1 MTRRME
7 RLQDRRLD
15 RLKACPTW
23 LMFDSEHYA
32 AGRLRTGAVC
42 DDGLVAIG
50 SDWVWDGGGAYDLLA
65 GGGGRQRGAEA
76 GAP

>member
-1 MTRRME
+1 MIDGWR
-7 RLQDRRLD
+7 DC
-15 RLKACPTW
+15 KI
-23 LMFDSEHYA
+23 
-32 AGRLRTGAVC
+32 GGAVC